1 MMNQRVYQEPQ
12 QLISQLLELL
22 AEFASIQQDHAACL
36 TENRLKN
43 LMGWRQQREQA
54 FRRLRHVL
62 DRVKDIV
69 PGCDEPVRIRLVNEL
84 RKILENEKQL
94 VELAGA
100 QRNRLQGSLRV
111 MRKGKQALKGY
122 SVYQGGSPGPK
133 YLSNNG

>member
-1 MMNQRVYQEPQ
+1 
-12 QLISQLLELL
+12 
-22 AEFASIQQDHAACL
+22 
-36 TENRLKN
+36 
-43 LMGWRQQREQA
+43 
-54 FRRLRHVL
+54 VL